1 MRLSESIFTLLGFS
15 MHEVVS
21 NRAAGLVAAAILKT
35 CRTVLVENK
44 GQTVKQP
51 ADPLEKR
58 KKKA

>member
-1 MRLSESIFTLLGFS
+1 MHAVVINLGAGYQ
-15 MHEVVS
+15 
-21 NRAAGLVAAAILKT
+21 NRSSAPP

-58 KKKA
+58 KKKV